1 MSAGELIRQT
11 FPSYAELSPEQQ
23 ASPGYLAQHHENPP
37 TIRMKLEDAVREARQ
52 VRGIYELSMPTIAAP
67 TCFKYGREMCQWLG
81 REPDWRKG
89 HRTSQDCALYLYEVT
104 PVEDERGFFNLRWKI
119 EIVGE
124 AEQRAAFGAQVAT
137 RNAVTW
143 RLQRAG

>member
-1 MSAGELIRQT
+1 MTTQTRQT

-23 ASPGYLAQHHENPP
+23 ASPEYLAQHHRNPP
-37 TIRMKLEDAVREARQ
+37 TIRMKLEDVVREAEKT
-52 VRGIYELSMPTIAAP
+52 RGVYELSMPTID
-67 TCFKYGREMCQWLG
+67 TERCFAKGKKSCQWLG

-89 HRTSQDCALYLYEVT
+89 HWAGQDYPLYLYEVT

-124 AEQRAAFGAQVAT
+124 AEQRAAFGAQAAT

>member
-1 MSAGELIRQT
+1 MNPETRQT
-11 FPSYAELSPEQQ
+11 FPSFAELQPELQTHEALQ
-23 ASPGYLAQHHENPP
+23 AHHDNPP
-37 TIRMKLEDAVREARQ
+37 TIRMKLEDAQREARK
-52 VRGIYELSMPTIAAP
+52 VRGVYETSMPSIAAP
-67 TCFKYGREMCQWLG
+67 TCFKFGMEMCQWLG

-124 AEQRAAFGAQVAT
+124 AEQRAAFGAQVST
-137 RNAVTW
+137 RNAVAW